1 MNDKKVIIQHYI
13 PKCVL
18 SNFSNDKEQI
28 CEGLVVK
35 NKIYQTSISNS
46 MAERFVYE
54 HSFIAINLLEKFF
67 ARIENYIAPA
77 IGKIIST
84 LEAFEANA
92 DEFNKVR
99 TYFKKYIRE
108 FLIFYYRSGALLY
121 EFGHDQNKREDRV
134 LLLLRKLMNSEYIR
148 VLGKTIIDNYS
159 FSIIK
164 SKDGNF
170 IISDQYISTA
180 ALGIKNRFANVS
192 NRQMG
197 FKQVIILVPLSK
209 HYYGVFFDG
218 RSPFYIKKNKVN
230 VLKDNQVEEINRII
244 VNNSYIKAASY
255 SKDALKVALS
265 DFEFQSPVKIMAG
278 YESGLTTGAVLK
290 KEIFFYKNDEEVMRV
305 FESTEWLKY
314 EHLRRNDF
322 CICGSNT
329 KFKNC
334 HMDLFASCKKIM
346 DQIKNKTDSSVY
358 AVGNSNIVEL
368 PIDEWLGYADLK

>member
-1 MNDKKVIIQHYI
+1 VNVQKVVIQHYI

-18 SNFSNDKEQI
+18 SNFSNDKEQV

-54 HSFIAINLLEKFF
+54 HSNIAVNLLEKFF

-84 LEAFEANA
+84 LEASESNA
-92 DEFNKVR
+92 REFNKVR
-99 TYFKKYIRE
+99 NYFKKYIRE

-121 EFGHDQNKREDRV
+121 EFGHDQNRREDRV
-134 LLLLRKLMNSEYIR
+134 ILLLRKLMNSEYIR
-148 VLGKTIIDNYS
+148 ILGKTIFDNYS

-164 SKDGNF
+164 SIDGNF

-209 HYYGVFFDG
+209 YYYGVFFDG
-218 RSPFYIKKNKVN
+218 RAPFYIKKNKIN
-230 VLKDNQVEEINRII
+230 VLNDNQVEEINRII

-255 SKDALKVALS
+255 SKDALEVALS
-265 DFEFQSPVKIMAG
+265 EFEFQSPVKIMAG
-278 YESGLTTGAVLK
+278 YKSGLTTGAVLK

-314 EHLRRNDF
+314 EHLHRNDF
-322 CICGSNT
+322 CVCGSNA

-334 HMDLFASCKKIM
+334 HMDLFDSCKRIM
-346 DQIKNKTDSSVY
+346 DQIKNKTDSKIY
-358 AVGNSNIVEL
+358 AVGNTNIVEL
-368 PIDEWLGYADLK
+368 PIDEWSGYTDLK